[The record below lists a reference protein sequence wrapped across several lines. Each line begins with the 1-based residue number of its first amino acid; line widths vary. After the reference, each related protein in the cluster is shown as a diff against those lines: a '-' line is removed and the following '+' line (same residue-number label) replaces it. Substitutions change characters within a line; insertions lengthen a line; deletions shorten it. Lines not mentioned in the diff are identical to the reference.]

1 MTEDVHALV
10 AAYALNAL
18 DAQERA
24 DFEAHLAACE
34 ACRDDVA
41 ELADVAAQL
50 GTGVAA
56 EPTPA
61 LRQRVL
67 DAVSR
72 TPQDGTSDQST
83 VPVELDSR
91 RRQPR
96 RIARV
101 ALIAASALVLA
112 TVGVATANSWQER
125 SEYAAMEREAMMVAS
140 APDAH
145 SMDLDLGASHV
156 VVSDRMSAVVAMGQ
170 GAPAPEDGMEYQ
182 LWLLMSDGSA
192 MPGPTFMPARNGE
205 FMTMV
210 HTELA
215 DVAGF
220 AVTQEPM
227 GGSEQPTSTPIATV
241 GL

>member
-18 DAQERA
+18 EDDERA

-34 ACRDDVA
+34 ACRNDVA
-41 ELADVAAQL
+41 ELGDVAAQL
-50 GTGVAA
+50 GAGTAVNA
-56 EPTPA
+56 PST
-61 LRQRVL
+61 LRSRVL
-67 DAVSR
+67 DEVSR
-72 TPQDGTSDQST
+72 TPQELPA
-83 VPVELDSR
+83 PVILDSR

-96 RIARV
+96 RLARV
-101 ALIAASALVLA
+101 ALVAASALLLA
-112 TVGVATANSWQER
+112 TVGVMSANSWQQR

-170 GAPAPEDGMEYQ
+170 GAPPPDHGMEYQ

-205 FMTMV
+205 FMAMV
-210 HTELA
+210 HTELD

-220 AVTQEPM
+220 AVTQEPV